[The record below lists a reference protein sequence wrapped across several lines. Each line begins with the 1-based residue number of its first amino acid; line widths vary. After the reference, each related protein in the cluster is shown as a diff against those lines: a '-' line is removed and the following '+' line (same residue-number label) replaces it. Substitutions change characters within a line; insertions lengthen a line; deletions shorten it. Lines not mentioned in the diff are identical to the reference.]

1 MYRKSLISAT
11 PTLRW
16 GHSLLTRF
24 HVFHCRPV
32 VRLHSSTLFLAV
44 GESKQALAPT
54 GFAEPPKVF
63 AASMT
68 SRHSFEVDR
77 KTVVS

>member
-1 MYRKSLISAT
+1 
-11 PTLRW
+11 
-16 GHSLLTRF
+16 
-24 HVFHCRPV
+24 
-32 VRLHSSTLFLAV
+32 LFLAV